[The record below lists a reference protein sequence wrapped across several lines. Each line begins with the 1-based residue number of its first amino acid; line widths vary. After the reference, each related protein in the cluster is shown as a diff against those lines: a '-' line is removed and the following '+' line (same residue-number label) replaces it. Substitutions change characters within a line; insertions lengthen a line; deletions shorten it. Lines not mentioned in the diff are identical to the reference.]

1 MQEAMLA
8 CVDIYRP
15 KYTLSE
21 DLGILNYTLN
31 PTKPTA
37 KIYGDA
43 STNVNAAPPDGMVL

>member
-15 KYTLSE
+15 EYTLSE
-21 DLGILNYTLN
+21 DLALLNYTLN

-37 KIYGDA
+37 KF
-43 STNVNAAPPDGMVL
+43 MVMP